1 MVVTEAPS
9 VHRATEHICK
19 LYQRFYTQT
28 IYPKVIR
35 NLYATPP
42 SLFVPSLPPWYCVTS
57 VLSVTPCAHYISLL
71 IYPPYFGRTSYY
83 PITMSWIPVT
93 MSFIILLPCLEY
105 PVTMSLITLYHVF
118 HYSVTMSLITLS
130 HAFHYPV
137 TMSLITL
144 SHVSHY
150 PVTMS
155 LITLSP
161 SRNAKPQ
168 KKSWQVN
175 YPKEPYSSKQ
185 LTRQLVYLCTPST
198 YKSPLK
204 TFSNLSLSLLH
215 ERSRLSTCA

>member
-71 IYPPYFGRTSYY
+71 IYPPYFGRASYY
-83 PITMSWIPVT
+83 PVTMSWIPCYRVSYYPCT
-93 MSFIILLPCLEY
+93 LSWISCYYVSYYPVPCL
-105 PVTMSLITLYHVF
+105 TLLCYHV
-118 HYSVTMSLITLS
+118 L
-130 HAFHYPV
+130 HYPV
-137 TMSLITL
+137 S
-144 SHVSHY
+144 
-150 PVTMS
+150 
-155 LITLSP
+155 

-168 KKSWQVN
+168 KRVDKLIIPRSH
-175 YPKEPYSSKQ
+175 
-185 LTRQLVYLCTPST
+185 TPQ
-198 YKSPLK
+198 
-204 TFSNLSLSLLH
+204 NN
-215 ERSRLSTCA
+215 